1 MAVEFVI
8 SDLFPVPVDELYSSW
23 LDSDLHTQMTGGKA
37 EVSNQ
42 VGAKF
47 TAWDGYI
54 EGKNLDLEPPSRI
67 LQSWRTSDFGEND
80 PDSILEITFIAQGG
94 DTMVTI
100 KHSVLPADGMR
111 YHQGWVDAYFTPM
124 RTFFQNKVGR

>member
-8 SDLFPVPVDELYSSW
+8 SDLFPVSVEKLYSAW
-23 LDSDLHTQMTGGKA
+23 LDSDIHTKMTGGKA
-37 EVSNQ
+37 EVSDQ
-42 VGAKF
+42 VGGEF

-67 LQSWRTSDFGEND
+67 LQSWRTSDFQEND
-80 PDSILEITFIAQGG
+80 TDSLLEITFIAQGG
-94 DTMVTI
+94 ETMVTI
-100 KHSVLPADGMR
+100 KHSELPADGMQ

-124 RTFFQNKVGR
+124 RSYFQK